1 MSRSILFS
9 TRHAC
14 RHVTCDMCYELTST
28 ARASLYNAKAAVPA
42 GIGRRQ
48 DHTIAR
54 RLRRGTVHVV
64 AKCSPFRHGNATQ
77 MHSAAL
83 PTDEQPESNYGWA
96 ERDQLKRRM
105 CSRYRATVRN
115 ESVLTWMFSLHACL
129 STASACTQT
138 PSTQSTRIKAP
149 SLTRTCESDRPMLLI
164 AQCANKSVIK

>member
-14 RHVTCDMCYELTST
+14 RHATCNMCYCRTDEYRSGFVQCQ
-28 ARASLYNAKAAVPA
+28 AVPA

-129 STASACTQT
+129 STASVCTQT